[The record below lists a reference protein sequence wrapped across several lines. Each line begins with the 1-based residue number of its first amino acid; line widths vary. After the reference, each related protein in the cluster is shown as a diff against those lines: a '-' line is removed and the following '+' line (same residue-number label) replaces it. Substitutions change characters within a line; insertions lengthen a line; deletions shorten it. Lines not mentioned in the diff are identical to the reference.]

1 MIPSSI
7 AQLIPGISG
16 RRHYFG
22 SFEKRNLPVRRN
34 RSMQD
39 IINGVAAG
47 IFIVSTALSFS
58 GVSVSYRNVSED
70 FFFGMNNY

>member
-1 MIPSSI
+1 
-7 AQLIPGISG
+7 
-16 RRHYFG
+16 
-22 SFEKRNLPVRRN
+22 
-34 RSMQD
+34 MQD